1 LRLGFLLFSK
11 NLINFGQE
19 TLLWKN
25 PSCVSQNHIFQFDQN
40 SPVEIKATACL
51 PACLPACVGSNLRQ
65 TDVGIQQGFVTS
77 VVGYLQVMCM
87 MMMLM
92 MIMIL
97 GLASTSC
104 CCCCTCITWSASF
117 LT

>member
-1 LRLGFLLFSK
+1 
-11 NLINFGQE
+11 
-19 TLLWKN
+19 
-25 PSCVSQNHIFQFDQN
+25 
-40 SPVEIKATACL
+40 VEIKTTACL
-51 PACLPACVGSNLRQ
+51 PACLPACVGSNLRQTNLRQ

-87 MMMLM
+87 MMMM
-92 MIMIL
+92 MIL